1 MSHYILMKLC
11 AHGTPHPLALA
22 SPLGG
27 WVLNL
32 GASIT
37 GGLVRINQRHTEPN
51 TLGIKEFSFV

>member
-1 MSHYILMKLC
+1 MKLC